1 MIEIKVLIV
10 EDDPLIA
17 IDIEQILN
25 NLNFWVIGIA
35 FNADD
40 ALNLIQQNLPD
51 IVLLDVNLESDKDG
65 INIAEIIN
73 EKYKVPFIYL
83 TAHADKATLE
93 RAKKTKPAGYIVK
106 PFDERDLLA
115 GIEIG
120 LYNYNQLKMA
130 QRPQL
135 NMHTINKYLKT
146 PLSEREFTVLAAIYE
161 GKPNQQMSNDLF
173 VSINTIKTH
182 ISNLYFKLDVN
193 SRTAAIAKV
202 IGLGS

>member
-25 NLNFWVIGIA
+25 NLNFRVSGTA
-35 FNADD
+35 YNPED
-40 ALNLIQQNLPD
+40 ALLSLKNNTPD
-51 IVLLDVNLESDKDG
+51 IVLLDVNLDSDKDG
-65 INIAEIIN
+65 IDVAEIIN
-73 EKYKVPFIYL
+73 EKYQLPFIYL
-83 TAHADKATLE
+83 TAHADKTTLE
-93 RAKKTKPAGYIVK
+93 RAKKTKPAGYIIK

-120 LYNYNQLKMA
+120 LYNYSQLKMA

-135 NMHTINKYLKT
+135 SINNINRHLKT
-146 PLSEREFTVLAAIYE
+146 HISEREFTVLAAIYE
-161 GKPNQQMSNDLF
+161 GKTNEQMASEQF

-182 ISNLYFKLDVN
+182 ISNLYFKLDVT
-193 SRTAAIAKV
+193 SRTSAIAKV
-202 IGLGS
+202 ISFL

>member
-25 NLNFWVIGIA
+25 NLNFRVSGTA
-35 FNADD
+35 YNPED
-40 ALNLIQQNLPD
+40 ALTSLKNNTPD
-51 IVLLDVNLESDKDG
+51 IVLLDVNLDSDKDG
-65 INIAEIIN
+65 IHIAEIIN
-73 EKYKVPFIYL
+73 EKYQLPFIYL
-83 TAHADKATLE
+83 TAHADKTTLE
-93 RAKKTKPAGYIVK
+93 RAKKTKPAGYIIK

-120 LYNYNQLKMA
+120 LYNYSQLKLA

-135 NMHTINKYLKT
+135 QLQNVNKNLKH
-146 PLSEREFTVLAAIYE
+146 PLSEREFEVLVSIYE
-161 GKPNQQMSNDLF
+161 GKTNEQMANEQF

-182 ISNLYFKLDVN
+182 ISNIYFKLDVS
-193 SRTAAIAKV
+193 SRTSAIAKV
-202 IGLGS
+202 ISFL

>member
-25 NLNFWVIGIA
+25 NLNFRVSGTA
-35 FNADD
+35 FNAED
-40 ALNLIQQNLPD
+40 ALYSLKTNTPD

-73 EKYKVPFIYL
+73 EKYQLPFIYL
-83 TAHADKATLE
+83 TAHADKNTLE
-93 RAKKTKPAGYIVK
+93 RAKKTKPAGYIIK

-120 LYNYNQLKMA
+120 LYNYSQLKMA

-135 NMHTINKYLKT
+135 NLNNINKHLKNIIT
-146 PLSEREFTVLAAIYE
+146 EREFTVLTAIYE
-161 GKPNQQMSNDLF
+161 GKTNEQMASEQF

-193 SRTAAIAKV
+193 SRTTAIAKV
-202 IGLGS
+202 ISYL

>member
-25 NLNFWVIGIA
+25 NLNFRVSGTA
-35 FNADD
+35 YNPED
-40 ALNLIQQNLPD
+40 ALLSLKNNTPD
-51 IVLLDVNLESDKDG
+51 IVLLDVNLDSDKDG
-65 INIAEIIN
+65 IDVAEIIN
-73 EKYKVPFIYL
+73 EKYQLPFIYL
-83 TAHADKATLE
+83 TAHADKTTLE
-93 RAKKTKPAGYIVK
+93 RAKKTKPAGYIIK

-120 LYNYNQLKMA
+120 LYNYSQLKMA

-135 NMHTINKYLKT
+135 SINNINRHLKT
-146 PLSEREFTVLAAIYE
+146 HISEREFTVLAAIYE
-161 GKPNQQMSNDLF
+161 GKTNEQMANEQF

-182 ISNLYFKLDVN
+182 ISNLYFKLDV
-193 SRTAAIAKV
+193 
-202 IGLGS
+202 

>member
-17 IDIEQILN
+17 IDIEQILS
-25 NLNFWVIGIA
+25 NLNFRVSGTA

-40 ALNLIQQNLPD
+40 ALQCLTNNTPD

-73 EKYKVPFIYL
+73 EKYQLPFIYL
-83 TAHADKATLE
+83 TAHADKNTLE
-93 RAKKTKPAGYIVK
+93 RAKKTKPAGYIIK

-120 LYNYNQLKMA
+120 LYNYSQLKMA
-130 QRPQL
+130 QRPKL
-135 NMHTINKYLKT
+135 SLTAINKHLKNIIT
-146 PLSEREFTVLAAIYE
+146 EREFNVLIAIYE
-161 GKPNQQMSNDLF
+161 GKTNEQMANEQF

-193 SRTAAIAKV
+193 SRTTAIAKV
-202 IGLGS
+202 ISYL

>member
-25 NLNFWVIGIA
+25 NLNFRVSGTA
-35 FNADD
+35 YNPED
-40 ALNLIQQNLPD
+40 ALLSLKNNTPD
-51 IVLLDVNLESDKDG
+51 IVLLDVNLDSDKDG
-65 INIAEIIN
+65 IHIAEIIN
-73 EKYKVPFIYL
+73 EKYQLPFIYL
-83 TAHADKATLE
+83 TAHADKTTLE
-93 RAKKTKPAGYIVK
+93 RAKKTKPAGYIIK

-120 LYNYNQLKMA
+120 LYNYSQLKLA

-135 NMHTINKYLKT
+135 QLQNVNKNLKH
-146 PLSEREFTVLAAIYE
+146 PLSEREFEVLVSIYE
-161 GKPNQQMSNDLF
+161 GKTNEQMANEQF

-182 ISNLYFKLDVN
+182 ISNIYFKLDVS
-193 SRTAAIAKV
+193 SRTSAIAKV
-202 IGLGS
+202 ISFL

>member
-25 NLNFWVIGIA
+25 NLNFRVSGTA
-35 FNADD
+35 YNADD
-40 ALNLIQQNLPD
+40 ALNLLQQNLPD

-73 EKYKVPFIYL
+73 EKYQIPFIYL
-83 TAHADKATLE
+83 TAHADKNTLE
-93 RAKKTKPAGYIVK
+93 RAKKTKPAGYIIK

-120 LYNYNQLKMA
+120 LYNYSQLKMA

-135 NMHTINKYLKT
+135 SINNINKHLKT
-146 PLSEREFTVLAAIYE
+146 PLSEREFSVLAAIYE
-161 GKPNQQMSNDLF
+161 GKTNEQMATEQF

-202 IGLGS
+202 IGFL

>member
-25 NLNFWVIGIA
+25 NLNFRVSGTA
-35 FNADD
+35 YNADD
-40 ALNLIQQNLPD
+40 ALFSLKNNTPD

-65 INIAEIIN
+65 INVAEIIN
-73 EKYKVPFIYL
+73 DKYHLPFIYL
-83 TAHADKATLE
+83 TAHADKGTLE
-93 RAKKTKPAGYIVK
+93 RAKKTKPAGYIIK

-120 LYNYNQLKMA
+120 LYNYSQLKMA

-135 NMHTINKYLKT
+135 NLHSINKHLVN
-146 PLSEREFTVLAAIYE
+146 PVSEREFIVLTAIYE
-161 GKPNQQMSNDLF
+161 GKTNEQMASEQF

-193 SRTAAIAKV
+193 SRTTAIAKV
-202 IGLGS
+202 ISFL

>member
-25 NLNFWVIGIA
+25 NLNFRVSGTA
-35 FNADD
+35 YNPED
-40 ALNLIQQNLPD
+40 ALLSLKNNTPD
-51 IVLLDVNLESDKDG
+51 IVLLDVNLDSDKDG
-65 INIAEIIN
+65 IDVAEIIN
-73 EKYKVPFIYL
+73 EKYQLPFIYL
-83 TAHADKATLE
+83 TAHADKTTLE
-93 RAKKTKPAGYIVK
+93 RAKKTKPAGYIIK

-120 LYNYNQLKMA
+120 LYNYSQLKMA

-135 NMHTINKYLKT
+135 SINNINRHLKT
-146 PLSEREFTVLAAIYE
+146 HISEREFTVLAAIYE
-161 GKPNQQMSNDLF
+161 GKTNEQMANEQF

-182 ISNLYFKLDVN
+182 ISNLYFKLDVT
-193 SRTAAIAKV
+193 SRTSAIAKV
-202 IGLGS
+202 ISFL

>member
-25 NLNFWVIGIA
+25 NLNFRVSGTA
-35 FNADD
+35 YNADD
-40 ALNLIQQNLPD
+40 ALVSLKNNTPD

-73 EKYKVPFIYL
+73 EKYQLPFIYL
-83 TAHADKATLE
+83 TAHADKNTLE
-93 RAKKTKPAGYIVK
+93 RAKKTKPAGYIIK

-120 LYNYNQLKMA
+120 LYNYSQLKVA

-135 NMHTINKYLKT
+135 QMHSINKQLQS
-146 PLSEREFTVLAAIYE
+146 PLTEREFAVLMAIYE
-161 GKPNQQMSNDLF
+161 GKTNEQMATEQF

-182 ISNLYFKLDVN
+182 ISNIYFKLDVA
-193 SRTAAIAKV
+193 SRTSAIAK
-202 IGLGS
+202 IISLF